1 MKAKDYILFRGSIWI
16 KTSLCQKILII
27 RVKNSPLKKNY
38 IQLRGNVDV
47 TDVPILLV
55 GSCVPNTKR
64 VSSSRKDRTAPVV
77 VTEVTNGL
85 VENCTANKVP
95 CGGALIFL
103 FHFKK
108 LSDFESM
115 IERYARNN
123 ERMITVAVGHNG
135 ELPANVKKN
144 PLCI

>member
-1 MKAKDYILFRGSIWI
+1 MCLSYSWEVAFRIQNGS
-16 KTSLCQKILII
+16 LA
-27 RVKNSPLKKNY
+27 
-38 IQLRGNVDV
+38 RG
-47 TDVPILLV
+47 
-55 GSCVPNTKR
+55 
-64 VSSSRKDRTAPVV
+64 TAPVV
-77 VTEVTNGL
+77 VTEVANGL